1 MVNILLPSTFSK
13 AIKVIQHIEKKG
25 FNAYFV
31 GGCVRD
37 LIIGRPVGDI
47 DIATSAKPFDIQHI
61 FRKVIPVGIEH
72 GTVIVRWEGDSFEV
86 TTFRLENTYSD
97 QRHPDNVTFVQT
109 IDQDL
114 KRRDFTMNAIA
125 MDKTGNIVDPY
136 GGKKD
141 IEHRQIR
148 AVGNGYDRFHEDPL
162 RIIRAVR
169 FSSQLGFTIEKHT
182 LNDMLKVRDQIRHL
196 AVERLTV
203 EITKL
208 FAGDFID
215 KGMSY
220 LNKTRILN
228 ELPIFKEHHDIVDVL
243 PQKMIPL
250 YSFGEVIALLQT
262 LYPSVLVSTWVS
274 KWKDSNKTKQEA
286 DTLTQT
292 IQYFSEHGL
301 DKWLAYMIP
310 ASYVHK
316 FVRLANIL
324 VLENRPEPDD
334 FTRIQKEIP
343 IESKRD
349 L

>member
-1 MVNILLPSTFSK
+1 MPSTFSK

-228 ELPIFKEHHDIVDVL
+228 ELPIFKEH
-243 PQKMIPL
+243 
-250 YSFGEVIALLQT
+250 
-262 LYPSVLVSTWVS
+262 
-274 KWKDSNKTKQEA
+274 
-286 DTLTQT
+286 
-292 IQYFSEHGL
+292 
-301 DKWLAYMIP
+301 
-310 ASYVHK
+310 
-316 FVRLANIL
+316 
-324 VLENRPEPDD
+324 
-334 FTRIQKEIP
+334 
-343 IESKRD
+343 
-349 L
+349 

>member
-1 MVNILLPSTFSK
+1 NL
-13 AIKVIQHIEKKG
+13 
-25 FNAYFV
+25 
-31 GGCVRD
+31 
-37 LIIGRPVGDI
+37 
-47 DIATSAKPFDIQHI
+47 
-61 FRKVIPVGIEH
+61 
-72 GTVIVRWEGDSFEV
+72 
-86 TTFRLENTYSD
+86 
-97 QRHPDNVTFVQT
+97 
-109 IDQDL
+109 
-114 KRRDFTMNAIA
+114 
-125 MDKTGNIVDPY
+125 VDPY

-228 ELPIFKEHHDIVDVL
+228 ELPIFKEHHDMVDVL
-243 PQKMIPL
+243 PQKMAPL
-250 YSFGEVIALLQT
+250 YSFGEVIAVLHT
-262 LYPSVLVSTWVS
+262 LYPSVRVSTWVS
-274 KWKDSNKTKQEA
+274 KWKASNKTKQEA

-334 FTRIQKEIP
+334 ITRIQKEIP

-349 L
+349 LALNGKDIVNLFPNRKKGAWIGECLSDIEQ